1 VESLTVKLLQLLERD
16 ATLSAARLATMLGA
30 DEESIA
36 RRIGDLEQSGVI
48 VRRKAVVNW
57 SRVGVE
63 PVIALIEVRVS
74 PQREVGFG
82 SLAARISRFPEARS
96 VYLVSGTY
104 DLAVEVIGQTMKDIA
119 AFVQEK
125 LAPLDGVQGTTTHF
139 LLQRYKAD
147 GDMFDSPE
155 GSSRLPFA
163 P

>member
-1 VESLTVKLLQLLERD
+1 MENLTVKLLELLERD
-16 ATLSAARLATMLGA
+16 ATLSPDRLATMLGTDNA
-30 DEESIA
+30 TVA
-36 RRIGDLEQSGVI
+36 RRIEDLERSGVI

-57 SRVGVE
+57 ARVGVE

-104 DLAVEVIGQTMKDIA
+104 DLAVEVIGKTMKDIA

-147 GDMFDSPE
+147 GDMFDNPE
-155 GSSRLPFA
+155 GSARLPYA

>member
-1 VESLTVKLLQLLERD
+1 VESLTVKLLEILERD
-16 ATLSAARLATMLGA
+16 ATLAPARLATMLGV
-30 DEESIA
+30 DEDTIA
-36 RRIGDLEQSGVI
+36 RRIEDLEQSGVI

-57 SRVGVE
+57 ARVGIE

-74 PQREVGFG
+74 PQRDVGFD

-104 DLAVEVIGQTMKDIA
+104 DLAVEVFGRTMKDIA
-119 AFVQEK
+119 SFVQQR

-147 GDMFDSPE
+147 GDMFDNPE
-155 GSSRLPFA
+155 GSPRLPYA